1 MEPLPDET
9 ITGTEYADLTVR
21 QGSRVQ
27 ADLRLDPP
35 KQHLYVM
42 TEKKVSPPGFQPA
55 QQGSVSD
62 VQSLRVTWPRS
73 FSSLVA
79 LLRL

>member
-21 QGSRVQ
+21 QGSKVQ

-42 TEKKVSPPGFQPA
+42 TEKKVSPPSFQPA
-55 QQGSVSD
+55 NEASFSG
-62 VQSLRVTWPRS
+62 VQSLWVTPYTS
-73 FSSLVA
+73 FSSLLA
-79 LLRL
+79 F